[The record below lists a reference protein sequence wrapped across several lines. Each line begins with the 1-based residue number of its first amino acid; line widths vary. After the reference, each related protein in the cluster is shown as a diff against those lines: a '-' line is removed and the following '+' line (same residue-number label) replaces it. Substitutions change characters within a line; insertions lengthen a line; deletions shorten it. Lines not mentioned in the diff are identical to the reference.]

1 MVWAETHS
9 VVVDP
14 QTQTRGNTMSKFTAK
29 VEVYGTVW
37 RSVTVS
43 GNSQAE
49 LEANAQSEWARVV
62 GGQVG
67 NAQATHMQILEKEN
81 SNAKI

>member
-14 QTQTRGNTMSKFTAK
+14 QTQTQTRGNTMSKFTAR
-29 VEVYGTVW
+29 VEVVGPVYRDVIVFGD
-37 RSVTVS
+37 
-43 GNSQAE
+43 SQAE
-49 LEANAQSEWARVV
+49 LEAMAQSEWARLV

-67 NAQATHMQILEKEN
+67 NAQATQIEILEKETN
-81 SNAKI
+81 ND

>member
-1 MVWAETHS
+1 MA
-9 VVVDP
+9 
-14 QTQTRGNTMSKFTAK
+14 KFTAK
-29 VEVYGTVW
+29 VEVYGPVW

-43 GNSQAE
+43 GDSQAE

-67 NAQATHMQILEKEN
+67 NAQATHIQILEKEKN
-81 SNAKI
+81 ND